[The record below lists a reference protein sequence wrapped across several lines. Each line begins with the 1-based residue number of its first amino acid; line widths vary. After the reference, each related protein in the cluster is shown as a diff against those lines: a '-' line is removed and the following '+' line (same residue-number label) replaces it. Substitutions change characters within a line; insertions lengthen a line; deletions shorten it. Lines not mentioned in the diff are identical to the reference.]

1 MILKTT
7 IVRIMKKEHFDLF
20 VDTVNEQLKL
30 RNISIDGKKLLEKG
44 KVVYQDSD
52 KEAGTKVIT
61 SIEIIKANKNDK
73 VQGSNEI

>member
-1 MILKTT
+1 
-7 IVRIMKKEHFDLF
+7 MKEEHFDLF

-30 RNISIDGKKLLEKG
+30 RNISIDGEKLLEKG

-61 SIEIIKANKNDK
+61 SIEIISANKNDK

>member
-30 RNISIDGKKLLEKG
+30 RNISIDGEKLLEKG

-61 SIEIIKANKNDK
+61 SIEIISANKNDK